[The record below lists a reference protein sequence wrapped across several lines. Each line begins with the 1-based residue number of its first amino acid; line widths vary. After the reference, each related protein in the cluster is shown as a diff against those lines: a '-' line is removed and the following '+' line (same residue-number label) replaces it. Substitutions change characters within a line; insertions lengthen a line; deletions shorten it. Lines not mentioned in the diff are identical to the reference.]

1 MNNTDKKYIF
11 GTIIFFLILISVE
24 ISAYSFSD
32 NILTSSVTYEDRLI
46 TAKMEF
52 LSEYNK
58 EEDSRIMQITI
69 MDETANKNVEN
80 TIFFLT
86 ITHENNDILR
96 KYFFI
101 DNEDLVINV
110 ITNNDSK
117 IKMDGLQQYAFDAYV
132 MSPSKNLEL
141 KGPFLLENEE
151 YKIKLKLKTIDNI
164 GNIVSRLDPFEFT
177 INSDRINIHKQ
188 INLKFNDNTSSS
200 VNFLE
205 FEENNSSHLNNF
217 GFRGPDIDPNNL
229 QNKSRIVLVGGST
242 VYGAGA
248 TSDDT
253 TISGYLQQIS
263 IEKIPWENFEIINT
277 GIQGINSDIELT
289 VIKEDILQFNP
300 TMVIVFDG
308 WNDLQDNHSSEKIF
322 KNWNEMC
329 QFGIKNNI
337 NMVIGLQP
345 IAGFGNKILTEKE
358 TYNAINAVDKFDNK
372 LYSKI
377 SQYDEYEDN
386 LSILP
391 EQCLGEN
398 FRGVFDNIKSEV
410 YWDEGHLN
418 DYGNNLIAEKLFE
431 LYVQDADLQ
440 NFQNISIGIENEQI
454 IDDIPITIQDM
465 LSNYKTPNFIKNTI
479 EEWFT

>member
-1 MNNTDKKYIF
+1 MKCV
-11 GTIIFFLILISVE
+11 S
-24 ISAYSFSD
+24 
-32 NILTSSVTYEDRLI
+32 
-46 TAKMEF
+46 
-52 LSEYNK
+52 
-58 EEDSRIMQITI
+58 
-69 MDETANKNVEN
+69 
-80 TIFFLT
+80 
-86 ITHENNDILR
+86 
-96 KYFFI
+96 
-101 DNEDLVINV
+101 
-110 ITNNDSK
+110 
-117 IKMDGLQQYAFDAYV
+117 
-132 MSPSKNLEL
+132 LE
-141 KGPFLLENEE
+141 
-151 YKIKLKLKTIDNI
+151 
-164 GNIVSRLDPFEFT
+164 
-177 INSDRINIHKQ
+177 
-188 INLKFNDNTSSS
+188 
-200 VNFLE
+200 
-205 FEENNSSHLNNF
+205 
-217 GFRGPDIDPNNL
+217 
-229 QNKSRIVLVGGST
+229 
-242 VYGAGA
+242 
-248 TSDDT
+248 
-253 TISGYLQQIS
+253 
-263 IEKIPWENFEIINT
+263 
-277 GIQGINSDIELT
+277 
-289 VIKEDILQFNP
+289 
-300 TMVIVFDG
+300 
-308 WNDLQDNHSSEKIF
+308 
-322 KNWNEMC
+322 
-329 QFGIKNNI
+329 NNI